1 MKIEEVGAM
10 TGRKIPS
17 AERRP
22 CPARALGQCL
32 IFFVLAVSLAH
43 SAPAAN
49 VPAEPNM
56 FSFQNGEVLRYKVK
70 WGFIRLATIELSQK
84 ALGSSFPAQYE
95 VLLKVKETQLKSTLN
110 PSSLAS
116 QIFLQEE
123 GGERTRRMTCRYE
136 PDSGL
141 IAMEEQVAGRVIARK
156 TVPFEGVYV
165 DLVGLIMAMRSF
177 CSSAASVSLPTVVG
191 FALGST
197 DLRFAAD
204 ARPIKLEIFRQT
216 VPARHMTGKT
226 NWKALGGVSG
236 PIEAW
241 LSDDAAAVPLKI
253 RLNSSLGRV
262 TLELEAIQRLDW
274 PAAPPPSPA
283 GSTTMGEAF

>member
-1 MKIEEVGAM
+1 M
-10 TGRKIPS
+10 TGREIPS
-17 AERRP
+17 AEKRPGRARTLRR
-22 CPARALGQCL
+22 RLTL
-32 IFFVLAVSLAH
+32 LVLAVSLAH
-43 SAPAAN
+43 SVPAAN

-56 FSFQNGEVLRYKVK
+56 CPFQNGEVLRYKVK

-84 ALGSSFPAQYE
+84 ALGPALPATYE
-95 VLLKVKETQLKSTLN
+95 VLLKVKGTRLKSTLN
-110 PSSLAS
+110 PASLAS
-116 QIFLQEE
+116 RVFLQEE
-123 GGERTRRMTCRYE
+123 GGERTRRVTCRYE

-141 IAMEEQVAGRVIARK
+141 IAMEELEAERVIVRK

-177 CSSAASVSLPTVVG
+177 CSSAARVSLPTVVG
-191 FALGST
+191 CALGST

-204 ARPIKLEIFRQT
+204 AQPVKLGIFQQAVR
-216 VPARHMTGKT
+216 ARYMTGRT
-226 NWKALGGVSG
+226 DWKALGGVSG

-274 PAAPPPSPA
+274 PSAPAASPA
-283 GSTTMGEAF
+283 GSTARGEAFQP